1 MSAAGPILRIA
12 AAGAGRMGR
21 GIAQVFA
28 YAGYAVDLVDLKPR
42 APDAARA
49 LGEAA
54 LAEVSA
60 SLGFLRE
67 LGLLDEAQRGAILAR
82 IRFVA
87 AGEAAAALAA
97 ADCVFEGV
105 TETLDVKRAV
115 LTHIGRLARADTL
128 IASATSTIL
137 ADALAAF
144 VPAPARFL
152 NTHFLNP
159 AFIMPLVEIMP
170 ASATSEAAYA
180 RMAALLESAG
190 KVCVRCGQRPGY
202 IVPRIQA
209 AAMNEAARIV
219 EEGAATPADVDRA
232 VLAGFG
238 PRYASMGLAE
248 FIDFGGLDI
257 LYYASTYLM
266 QALGAERFRP
276 PAIIEAKMQAGE
288 RGLRE
293 GVGLYD
299 HRGRDVAAYTRQV
312 LERQVNLFRH
322 MGLLPAPGPERGAA
336 KTRSEMP

>member
-1 MSAAGPILRIA
+1 MSAAGPIRRIA

-28 YAGYAVDLVDLKPR
+28 YAGYRVDLVDLKPR
-42 APDAARA
+42 APQAARA
-49 LGEAA
+49 LGAAA
-54 LAEVSA
+54 LAEVGA
-60 SLGFLRE
+60 NLAFLRE
-67 LGLLDEAQRGAILAR
+67 LGVLDAAQRTAILAR

-87 AGEAAAALAA
+87 ADEAPQALAS

-105 TETLDVKRAV
+105 TETVEAKREA
-115 LTHIGRLARADTL
+115 LAEIGRRVRPDALV
-128 IASATSTIL
+128 ASTTSTIL
-137 ADALAAF
+137 ADTLAAF
-144 VPAPARFL
+144 VPDPARFL

-159 AFIMPLVEIMP
+159 AFLMPLVEIMP
-170 ASATSEAAYA
+170 ASAASEAAYA

-232 VLAGFG
+232 VRAGFG

-257 LYYASTYLM
+257 LYYASSYLM
-266 QALGAERFRP
+266 RALGAERFRP
-276 PAIIEAKMQAGE
+276 PAIIEAKMKAGE
-288 RGLRE
+288 RGLRD

-299 HRGRDVAAYTRQV
+299 HRGRDVAAYTREV
-312 LERQVNLFRH
+312 LARQVDLFRH

-336 KTRSEMP
+336 QARSEVP